1 MSLHH
6 VPTSDDAW
14 ADLIGPAVD
23 ATPEGLL
30 VQDADGTVRASNYAA
45 RVILGR
51 PEPHRD
57 SLVGRNPVE
66 PTHPPLLHDGTPM
79 PRHESP
85 IFAALETGR
94 AQRDVRIGIDRGAG
108 S

>member
-23 ATPEGLL
+23 ATTEGLL

-57 SLVGRNPVE
+57 TTGTLRAPASRSRASASSTAQPLTTPVGSGRPSSRNP
-66 PTHPPLLHDGTPM
+66 
-79 PRHESP
+79 
-85 IFAALETGR
+85 
-94 AQRDVRIGIDRGAG
+94 RG
-108 S
+108 SK